1 MNITVNGISE
11 PLAGGTTL
19 AVLMSA
25 RALPATGIA
34 AAVNGEVVRA
44 ATWAET
50 VLVDRDV
57 VEIVTARQG
66 G

>member
-1 MNITVNGISE
+1 MNITVNGSTE
-11 PLAGGTTL
+11 PLARGTTL
-19 AVLMSA
+19 AALMSA

-34 AAVNGEVVRA
+34 AAVNGDVVRA
-44 ATWAET
+44 AIWAET
-50 VLVDRDV
+50 VLTDQDV